1 MTITCFEV
9 DEADHVAHVRLA
21 RPDQLNTMI
30 PAFWREL
37 PEVIGA
43 ISDSG
48 RARAIVVSS
57 TGKHFSAGMDLAVFS
72 NGDPGATAAG
82 VEPAT
87 AAEQGRVRANIRA
100 NILHLQ
106 EAFTALERAR
116 MPVLMAVQGGC
127 VGGAVDMVCAADL
140 RYATADAF
148 FCIQEINI
156 GMTADVGTLQ
166 RLPKLIPEGVVREYA
181 YTGRR
186 MTAARAYELGFVN
199 AVYDDHAALLEGVH
213 AVAAEIAARSPLA
226 VWGTKE
232 MITYARDHSVADG
245 LNHIA
250 TWQAGMFHPGDM
262 VEELTAKVEQ
272 RPTAHADLL
281 PVKRGL

>member
-1 MTITCFEV
+1 MTYTCFEV

-21 RPDQLNTMI
+21 RPDQLNTMV

-43 ISDSG
+43 ISDAG
-48 RARAIVVSS
+48 RARAIVLSS
-57 TGKHFSAGMDLAVFS
+57 TGRHFCAGMDLAVFS
-72 NGDPGATAAG
+72 AGDPGVAAAG
-82 VEPAT
+82 AELTP
-87 AAEQGRVRANIRA
+87 AAEQGRVRANLRA

-106 EAFTALERAR
+106 DAFTALERAR
-116 MPVLMAVQGGC
+116 MPVLVAVQGGC

-140 RYATADAF
+140 RYATTDAF

-199 AVYDDHAALLEGVH
+199 GVFDDHDALLDGVH

-250 TWQAGMFHPGDM
+250 TWQAGMFHADDM
-262 VEELTAKVEQ
+262 VEELTAKAER
-272 RPTAHADLL
+272 RPTAHPDLL